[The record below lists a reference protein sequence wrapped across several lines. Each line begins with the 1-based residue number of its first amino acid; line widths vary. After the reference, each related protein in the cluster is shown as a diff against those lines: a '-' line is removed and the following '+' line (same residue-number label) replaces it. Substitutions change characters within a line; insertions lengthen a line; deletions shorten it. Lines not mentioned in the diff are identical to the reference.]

1 MRSYCRGEIRGEA
14 ADVTGVF
21 SNALPRISWEKDMQ
35 RLVVGD
41 GS

>member
-1 MRSYCRGEIRGEA
+1 MRIYCRDKIRGEA

-21 SNALPRISWEKDMQ
+21 SNAIARIAWEKDMQ